1 MGVLGYKWRIQAICE
16 HALGQFPHSISFAF
30 CQAFGVTFFLR
41 SCQLICPVS
50 FGCHILNVFGTN
62 LLISAELNNKS
73 KISPFNS
80 WGRSSISGMFFK
92 A

>member
-1 MGVLGYKWRIQAICE
+1 MGVLGYKWRIQAIGE

-30 CQAFGVTFFLR
+30 CQAFGVTFFFR

-50 FGCHILNVFGTN
+50 FCCHILNVFGTFLRGKFIN
-62 LLISAELNNKS
+62 FRRIKQL
-73 KISPFNS
+73 
-80 WGRSSISGMFFK
+80 FK

>member
-1 MGVLGYKWRIQAICE
+1 MGVLGYKWCIQAICE

-50 FGCHILNVFGTN
+50 FGCHILNVFGT
-62 LLISAELNNKS
+62 
-73 KISPFNS
+73 SPFNS